1 MLENDLLENED
12 RWQFY
17 DDEETEVMIE
27 ITKYVT
33 EIIVYE
39 MAVEFYT
46 MQHNME
52 ASEAKQLIGSLNFTG

>member
-46 MQHNME
+46 MQHNMD
-52 ASEAKQLIGSLNFTG
+52 AVEAKQLVGSLTFME